1 METFYEGN
9 RQFGCRVAGI
19 ALENKR
25 ILLENY
31 EEDDYWTLPGGGV
44 NFLEPAKEALKRE
57 MREELGI
64 DIQVGRLIWV
74 VENFFTHGVKS
85 WHEIGLYFM
94 MMLPEDSHVR
104 QKGEAF
110 VSKDD
115 TLKTT
120 FKWHQ
125 LDELSNITLYPP
137 FLQRG
142 LKRIPDKTEHI
153 VNNRL

>member
-1 METFYEGN
+1 MAAFN

-19 ALENKR
+19 AIDDER
-25 ILLENY
+25 VLLENY
-31 EEDDYWTLPGGGV
+31 KEEDFWALPGGGV

-57 MREELGI
+57 MREELGVE
-64 DIQVGRLIWV
+64 IQVGRLIWV
-74 VENFFTHGVKS
+74 VENFFNHDIKS
-85 WHEIGLYFM
+85 YHEVGLYFLM
-94 MMLPEDSHVR
+94 TLPEKAQVR
-104 QKGEAF
+104 QTRAAF

-142 LKRIPDKTEHI
+142 LKRVPDKTEHI
-153 VNNRL
+153 VEKR